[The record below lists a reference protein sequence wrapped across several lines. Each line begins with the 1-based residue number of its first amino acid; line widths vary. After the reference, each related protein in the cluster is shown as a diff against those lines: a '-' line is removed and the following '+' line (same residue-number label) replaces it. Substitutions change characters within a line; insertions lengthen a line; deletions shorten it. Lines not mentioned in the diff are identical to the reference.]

1 MGGVDGFSMTGSSI
15 GLENPDVAKALQAQ
29 LDVIGAALDASK
41 DGFAIWKAIPTP
53 DGSIEEFELVLMNS
67 AGAAAAGKPQQEL
80 VGRTLTAVVGAET
93 AKDLRGI
100 FVRAL
105 REGQGVRE
113 VVPGFSPEFG
123 HGLYENT
130 VVPFGDNLVFAT
142 YRDVSDAE
150 KERSRLLWLS
160 EHDFLT
166 GMPNRAKLQ
175 DSLASSIAAAVQKGT
190 LMAFVFIDIDYFK
203 NVNDTYGH
211 DVGDVLLVNF
221 VKRIRHSLPER
232 ALVARIA
239 GDEFAILL
247 EEIKHEAH
255 LRDLMQEVFEAMQ
268 RPFVYGDIEMSI
280 TCSAGCVVSDGSE
293 QVDELMRIADKA
305 MYQAKH
311 QGRARFT
318 VEKAIKTT

>member
-1 MGGVDGFSMTGSSI
+1 MTGSSI
-15 GLENPDVAKALQAQ
+15 GLDNPDVAKVLQAQ
-29 LDVIGAALDASK
+29 LDVIGEALDASK
-41 DGFAIWKAIPTP
+41 DGFAIWKALPTQ
-53 DGSIEEFELVLMNS
+53 GGEIEEFELVLMNS

-80 VGRTLTAVVGAET
+80 VGRTLTSVVGVET
-93 AKDLRGI
+93 AQDLRGV

-105 REGQGVRE
+105 REGKGVRE

-142 YRDVSDAE
+142 YRDVSASE

-175 DSLASSIAAAVQKGT
+175 DSLASSVAAAVQRGT

-255 LRDLMQEVFEAMQ
+255 LRELMQEVFEAMQ
-268 RPFVYGDIEMSI
+268 RPFVYGEIEMSI

-305 MYQAKH
+305 MYKAKH
-311 QGRARFT
+311 QGRACFT
-318 VEKAIKTT
+318 VEKAVKTT

>member
-1 MGGVDGFSMTGSSI
+1 MTGSSI
-15 GLENPDVAKALQAQ
+15 GLENPDVAKVLQSQ
-29 LDVIGAALDASK
+29 LDVIGEALDASK
-41 DGFAIWKAIPTP
+41 DGFAIWKALSTP
-53 DGSIEEFELVLMNS
+53 DGSVEEFELVLMNS
-67 AGAAAAGKPQQEL
+67 AGAAAAGQPQQNL
-80 VGRTLTAVVGAET
+80 VGKTLTAIVGVET
-93 AKDLRGI
+93 AKGLRTI

-105 REGQGVRE
+105 KEGHGVRE
-113 VVPGFSPEFG
+113 VVAGFSAELGEALF
-123 HGLYENT
+123 ENT

-142 YRDVSDAE
+142 YRDVSAAE

-175 DSLASSIAAAVQKGT
+175 DSLAKSVAAAVQNGT

-203 NVNDTYGH
+203 NVNDSYGH

-232 ALVARIA
+232 AMVARIA

-247 EEIKHEAH
+247 EQIKHEAQ
-255 LRDLMQEVFEAMQ
+255 LRELMQEVFTAMQ
-268 RPFVYGDIEMSI
+268 RPFVYGEIEMSI

-293 QVDELMRIADKA
+293 QVEELMRIADKA
-305 MYQAKH
+305 MYEAKH

-318 VEKAIKTT
+318 VEKVLKTT

>member
-1 MGGVDGFSMTGSSI
+1 MTGSSI

-67 AGAAAAGKPQQEL
+67 AGAAAAGQPQQNL
-80 VGRTLTAVVGAET
+80 VGKSLTEVVGDET
-93 AKDLRGI
+93 AKGLRRI

-105 REGQGVRE
+105 TEGQGVRE

-175 DSLASSIAAAVQKGT
+175 ESLAKSVADARQSGNLI
-190 LMAFVFIDIDYFK
+190 AFVFIDIDFFK
-203 NVNDTYGH
+203 KVNDSHGH
-211 DVGDVLLVNF
+211 DVGDILLVNF

>member
-1 MGGVDGFSMTGSSI
+1 MTGSSI